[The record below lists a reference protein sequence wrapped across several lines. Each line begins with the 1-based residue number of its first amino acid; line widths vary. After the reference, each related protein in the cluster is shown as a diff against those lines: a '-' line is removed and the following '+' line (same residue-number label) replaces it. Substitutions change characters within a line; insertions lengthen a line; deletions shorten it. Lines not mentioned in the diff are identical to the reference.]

1 MVLDTGTL
9 VAIII
14 ALAGSCFMMI
24 FSLRRSFLME
34 RELIKKTREVI
45 SLQAQLAQKGN

>member
-14 ALAGSCFMMI
+14 ALASSCTVMVL
-24 FSLRRSFLME
+24 SLLRVKELEQHNNFLRKRLRSERAE
-34 RELIKKTREVI
+34 RERVD
-45 SLQAQLAQKGN
+45 N